1 MGEVL
6 AALDFASQSV
16 LALQYKVKARRSFTM
31 NGTRDMNE
39 GGTAGNGDALDPA
52 EAATLL
58 AEARREARRQFDLQ
72 PPLLSAILG
81 AVVFGAYVALW
92 LSVRGQHPYTGP
104 SGAAI
109 AAVYSAVVVAI
120 VVSAKVL
127 RRATAGVDGRSRRQ
141 MKAQGVAI
149 VAAYVAAAT
158 FQGALHYDG
167 AGHWIVYGVWPA
179 AAPLVIV
186 GATVAGIASGNEDW
200 VMFGTGLAAVATG
213 VAASF
218 AGPAGAWAVA
228 GAGLFVLI
236 VARSVALAWRR
247 DA

>member
-1 MGEVL
+1 
-6 AALDFASQSV
+6 
-16 LALQYKVKARRSFTM
+16 M

-39 GGTAGNGDALDPA
+39 GGTAGNGGALDPA

-58 AEARREARRQFDLQ
+58 AETRREARRQFDLQ
-72 PPLLSAILG
+72 PPLLSALMG
-81 AVVFGAYVALW
+81 AVVFGAYLALW

-127 RRATAGVDGRSRRQ
+127 RRATAGVGGRSRRQ
-141 MKAQGVAI
+141 MKAQAVAI
-149 VAAYVAAAT
+149 VAAYGAAAT

>member
-1 MGEVL
+1 MV
-6 AALDFASQSV
+6 
-16 LALQYKVKARRSFTM
+16 
-31 NGTRDMNE
+31 NGTRDMSE

-58 AEARREARRQFDLQ
+58 AQTRREARRQFDLQ
-72 PPLLSAILG
+72 PPLLSALMG
-81 AVVFGAYVALW
+81 AVVFGGYLALW

-109 AAVYSAVVVAI
+109 AAVYSAVAVTIAA
-120 VVSAKVL
+120 SAMIL
-127 RRATAGVDGRSRRQ
+127 RRATAGVGGRSRRQ
-141 MKAQGVAI
+141 MKAQGVAV
-149 VAAYVAAAT
+149 VAAYIAAAT
-158 FQGALHYDG
+158 FQGALRYDG
-167 AGHWIVYGVWPA
+167 AGDWIVYGVWPA

-186 GATVAGIASGNEDW
+186 GGTVAGIGAAKEDW
-200 VMFGTGLAAVATG
+200 VMLGTGLGAVATG

-236 VARSVALAWRR
+236 VGRSVALAWRR
-247 DA
+247 HA

>member
-1 MGEVL
+1 
-6 AALDFASQSV
+6 
-16 LALQYKVKARRSFTM
+16 M
-31 NGTRDMNE
+31 NGTRDIHE
-39 GGTAGNGDALDPA
+39 GGTAGNGEALDPA

-72 PPLLSAILG
+72 PPLLSALMG
-81 AVVFGAYVALW
+81 AVVFGAYLALW

-109 AAVYSAVVVAI
+109 AAVYTAVVLAI

-127 RRATAGVDGRSRRQ
+127 RRATAGVGGRSRRQ

>member
-1 MGEVL
+1 
-6 AALDFASQSV
+6 
-16 LALQYKVKARRSFTM
+16 M

-39 GGTAGNGDALDPA
+39 SGTAGNGDALDPA
-52 EAATLL
+52 EAARLL
-58 AEARREARRQFDLQ
+58 AQTRREAHRQFDLH
-72 PPLLSAILG
+72 PPLVSALMG
-81 AVVFGAYVALW
+81 AVVFGGYLALW

-109 AAVYSAVVVAI
+109 AAVYSAVVVVIAA
-120 VVSAKVL
+120 SARIL

-141 MKAQGVAI
+141 MKAQGVAV
-149 VAAYVAAAT
+149 VAAYVASAA
-158 FQGALHYDG
+158 FQGALHHDG

-186 GATVAGIASGNEDW
+186 GATVAGMASGNEDW

-218 AGPAGAWAVA
+218 AGPAGAGAVA

-236 VARSVALAWRR
+236 VGRSVALAWQRH
-247 DA
+247 A